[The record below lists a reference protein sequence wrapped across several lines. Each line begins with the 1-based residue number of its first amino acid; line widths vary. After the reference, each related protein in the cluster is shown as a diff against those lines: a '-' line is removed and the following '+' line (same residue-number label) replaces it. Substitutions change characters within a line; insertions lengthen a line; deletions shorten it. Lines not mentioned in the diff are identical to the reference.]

1 VDPCALDSIGI
12 IFKALR
18 NRALL
23 ENYIDFYKNSTEK
36 NVIDSSVKV

>member
-1 VDPCALDSIGI
+1 MHVHIVVPCALDSIGI

-23 ENYIDFYKNSTEK
+23 DNYMIF
-36 NVIDSSVKV
+36 